1 MTILNKTVQ
10 CGEFTAFKCE
20 GDGQIS
26 CHLCHDI
33 TWTSVMYARV
43 NNDGTCNYY
52 CGKCLDALAEVA
64 VGNRPV
70 SEREE
75 QLKKILDEKNVT
87 EIEADEIPEL
97 FPNHVE
103 THSYSA
109 ARLKLGNYMY
119 DLECAIRSHVLS
131 DIKLIIDRIHGYVLA
146 LIQVMKLSPSDTH
159 ELEEYAERNIDYLRT
174 LIDRYSGIGISRN
187 GD

>member
-1 MTILNKTVQ
+1 MTILNKTIK
-10 CGEFTAFKCE
+10 CGEFTAFKCD
-20 GDGQIS
+20 GDGQTS

-33 TWTSVMYARV
+33 NWTSMMYARV
-43 NNDGTCNYY
+43 NNEGTCNYY
-52 CGKCLDALAEVA
+52 CSKCLDALSAVA

-75 QLKKILDEKNVT
+75 QLKKILDVKNVT

-97 FPNHVE
+97 FPNHAE

-109 ARLKLGNYMY
+109 ARLKLGNYLY
-119 DLECAIRSHVLS
+119 DLECGIRSCVF
-131 DIKLIIDRIHGYVLA
+131 DDMQLIINRIHGYVTA
-146 LIQVMKLSPSDTH
+146 LRQVMKLSSSDTH
-159 ELEEYAERNIDYLRT
+159 ELEEYAERNIDYL
-174 LIDRYSGIGISRN
+174 ISIIKRYRKD

>member
-1 MTILNKTVQ
+1 MTILNKTIK
-10 CGEFTAFKCE
+10 CGEFTAFKCDGE
-20 GDGQIS
+20 GQTS

-33 TWTSVMYARV
+33 NWTSGVYARI

-52 CGKCLDALAEVA
+52 CGKCLDALSEVA

-70 SEREE
+70 SATEE
-75 QLKKILDEKNVT
+75 QLKEILDEKNVT

-97 FPNHVE
+97 FPNHAE

-119 DLECAIRSHVLS
+119 DLECGIRSRVL
-131 DIKLIIDRIHGYVLA
+131 DDAQLIANRIHGYMAA
-146 LIQVMKLSPSDTH
+146 LRQVMKLSPSDTH
-159 ELEEYAERNIDYLRT
+159 ELEEYAERNIDYLRA
-174 LIDRYSGIGISRN
+174 LIDRHSEMMN
-187 GD
+187 GN

>member
-1 MTILNKTVQ
+1 MTILNKTNKF
-10 CGEFTAFKCE
+10 GEFTAFKFE
-20 GDGQIS
+20 GEGQTS

-33 TWTSVMYARV
+33 NWTSSMYARV

-52 CGKCLDALAEVA
+52 CGKCLGALSKVT

-75 QLKKILDEKNVT
+75 QLKKILDERNVT
-87 EIEADEIPEL
+87 EIESDEIPEL
-97 FPNHVE
+97 FPNHAE

-109 ARLKLGNYMY
+109 ARLKFGNYLY
-119 DLECAIRSHVLS
+119 DLECAVREHRMCDYNAVT
-131 DIKLIIDRIHGYVLA
+131 DRIHGYVTA
-146 LIQVMKLSPSDTH
+146 LKQVMNLSKSDCS

-174 LIDRYSGIGISRN
+174 LIYKYSKTE
-187 GD
+187 

>member
-1 MTILNKTVQ
+1 MTILNKTIK

-20 GDGQIS
+20 GEGQTS

-33 TWTSVMYARV
+33 NWTSMMYARV

-52 CGKCLDALAEVA
+52 CGKCLDALSKVA

-70 SEREE
+70 SATEE
-75 QLKKILDEKNVT
+75 QLKKLLDEKHVT
-87 EIEADEIPEL
+87 EIKADEIPEL
-97 FPNHVE
+97 FPQHAE

-109 ARLKLGNYMY
+109 ARLKLGNYLY
-119 DLECAIRSHVLS
+119 DLECGIRSYVLS
-131 DIKLIIDRIHGYVLA
+131 DDKLIINRIHGYMAA
-146 LIQVMKLSPSDTH
+146 LRQMMKLSSSDVH
-159 ELEEYAERNIDYLRT
+159 ELEEYAERNKDYLLS
-174 LIDRYSGIGISRN
+174 LIERYKKD

>member
-1 MTILNKTVQ
+1 MIILNNTIK
-10 CGEFTAFKCE
+10 CGEFTAFKCD
-20 GDGQIS
+20 GDGQTS

-33 TWTSVMYARV
+33 NWTSMMYARV

-52 CGKCLDALAEVA
+52 CGKCLNALSEVA

-70 SEREE
+70 SDKEE
-75 QLKKILDEKNVT
+75 QLKKILDEKQIT

-97 FPNHVE
+97 FPQHAE

-119 DLECAIRSHVLS
+119 DLECAVRERRMCDSKTVT
-131 DIKLIIDRIHGYVLA
+131 DRVHGYVTA
-146 LIQVMKLSPSDTH
+146 LKHVMKLSKSDCS
-159 ELEEYAERNIDYLRT
+159 ELEEYAERNIEYLRS
-174 LIDRYSGIGISRN
+174 IINRCYKD

>member
-1 MTILNKTVQ
+1 MIILTNTIK

-20 GDGQIS
+20 GEGQTS

-33 TWTSVMYARV
+33 NWTSTMYARV

-52 CGKCLDALAEVA
+52 CGKCLNALSKVA

-75 QLKKILDEKNVT
+75 QLKKILEEKNVT
-87 EIEADEIPEL
+87 EIDTDKIPEL
-97 FPNHVE
+97 FPNHAE

-109 ARLKLGNYMY
+109 ARLKLGNYLY
-119 DLECAIRSHVLS
+119 DLELGVREQRMCDYNAVT
-131 DIKLIIDRIHGYVLA
+131 DRIHGYVTA
-146 LIQVMKLSPSDTH
+146 LKQVMKLSKSDCS
-159 ELEEYAERNIDYLRT
+159 ELEEYAERNIDYLRA
-174 LIDRYSGIGISRN
+174 LLKRYRKDS
-187 GD
+187 D